1 MYPHRHIPICKLWL
15 LSLICRF
22 SSNSI
27 DCVSGKSILIENDD
41 FRLSLPGFPKVFL
54 SAVTNTTFSFQLFN
68 SEHQRI
74 TFSFSGETLLS
85 SVLLPNCS
93 FPMVCTTDTFRSTL
107 SFEVIPSVIVS
118 SCEQSLQY
126 QLKNEVADS
135 CTITEDLIPIQIED
149 SSIIIPH
156 SSLFLSV
163 SEEGYG
169 FKKNQSLVMF
179 IPFATIEH
187 SEVKSMNS
195 IGRGFCIGEIE
206 MIFNQKEKI
215 YSDWIRFKMTYL
227 ENHSIWSLIKC
238 IPQLIEHR
246 QYRFVMH

>member
-1 MYPHRHIPICKLWL
+1 MY
-15 LSLICRF
+15 SF

-27 DCVSGKSILIENDD
+27 DCVSSKSIRIQNDD
-41 FRLSLPGFPKVFL
+41 YKLSLPGFPKVYL
-54 SAVTNTTFSFQLFN
+54 SSVANTNFSFQLFN
-68 SEHQRI
+68 SEHKKI
-74 TFSFSGETLLS
+74 LFSLSGEILLS
-85 SVLLPNCS
+85 RILLPNCT
-93 FPMVCTTDTFRSTL
+93 FPMTCLTDSFLCTL
-107 SFEVIPSVIVS
+107 SFEVIPSMIVS

-126 QLKNEVADS
+126 QIENTITDS
-135 CTITEDLIPIQIED
+135 CTITEELIPIMIDD
-149 SSIIIPH
+149 SSIILPH
-156 SSLFLSV
+156 SSLFLSI

-195 IGRGFCIGEIE
+195 IGRGFSTGEIE
-206 MIFNQKEKI
+206 MVFNQREKI

-246 QYRFVMH
+246 QYRFVFY